1 MKYISLMGTQTM
13 AVLNPLLALME
24 QGKAVEKVYILATRK
39 TMDRA
44 ESLKNF
50 LVPDKIAPEHFDI
63 IPVSDSLQKDRE
75 EREAVQ
81 NVLSGL
87 ISEDMTFNLAG
98 GMNFQIA
105 ACVQVLSKEKCRFL
119 YPESAGIHHF
129 FMENCCMTSHE
140 ILPLP
145 ASVDVLK
152 LQDISY
158 SIEKSNIH
166 PFLET
171 VQKKCRFSVPSGALR
186 HVRVYNEILNKDVI
200 FDLVWNSG
208 NEMKFLKIIH
218 SSPKYNKNTDF
229 YLQEA
234 RSVITLA
241 TNRELFGELYHRNV
255 LVLTNHRASHER
267 IIKEGGGK
275 ITSLFYFESSGNLGE
290 KLLLAELK
298 QKLERFMNPPLT
310 APFSKEVIRQETGNS
325 KSGDTVLYTSLG
337 SNIMPS
343 LIALWSHSPAEVCFV
358 YTPGIPE
365 IEFFRDAI
373 LAENKILPVNTVS
386 FYPVSIE
393 GREIQDISKPAHG
406 QGIVNITPGT
416 KGHTAF
422 LTLWAGKHGFPVYSL
437 INPAGKYEE
446 IPQGHSGE
454 MKAPPPVP
462 FLKLTGINVKQFGD
476 GKGSILQNRQ
486 QHETVL
492 EFLRMMH
499 RENQPVSDFYKNSI
513 SLKNAG
519 SECLNKDQKNEQV
532 RIWQQDK
539 ADLTFFTQ
547 GDEWFEALTGFVMAE
562 CGAQDVQVRV
572 KTRWPQETEVHLSQI
587 HGKDIHMTDIDVI
600 ARFSTDYYV
609 ISCKSGN
616 PGARGKITAEA
627 NAFASLF
634 GRFSIPLVCYLK
646 YKDEPYNT
654 NNGVYI
660 FGYRTLCDTEAMKAL
675 LKQAVAVRRN
685 TGRGE

>member
-24 QGKAVEKVYILATRK
+24 QGKTVEKVYILATRK
-39 TMDRA
+39 TAGRA
-44 ESLKNF
+44 ETLKNF

-75 EREAVQ
+75 GREAAHHVI
-81 NVLSGL
+81 SGL
-87 ISEDMTFNLAG
+87 MSDGMVFNLAG

-171 VQKKCRFSVPSGALR
+171 VQKKYRFSVPSGALR

-208 NEMKFLKIIH
+208 NEMKFLKVIH
-218 SSPKYNKNTDF
+218 SSPKYNKNPDF

-267 IIKEGGGK
+267 IVKEGGGK

-343 LIALWSHSPAEVCFV
+343 LIALWSHSPAEICFV

-365 IEFFRDAI
+365 IESYRDAM
-373 LAENKILPVNTVS
+373 LSEKKNLPVNRVS

-393 GREIQDISKPAHG
+393 GKEIQDMPVPPKTRPL
-406 QGIVNITPGT
+406 VNITPGT

-422 LTLWAGKHGFPVYSL
+422 LTLWAQKHGLPVCSM
-437 INPAGKYEE
+437 NNFAGKYEE
-446 IPQGHSGE
+446 IPQGSSGD

-476 GKGSILQNRQ
+476 GKGSILQNRE
-486 QHETVL
+486 QHESIL
-492 EFLRMMH
+492 DFIRMTD
-499 RENQPVSDFYKNSI
+499 RENKAVSDFYRKPI
-513 SLKNAG
+513 VLENAG
-519 SECLNKDQKNEQV
+519 SEYLEKNKKV
-532 RIWQQDK
+532 RIWQQGK
-539 ADLTFFTQ
+539 KDLIFSTE

-572 KTRWPQETEVHLSQI
+572 KTRWSEKTEAYLSQI
-587 HGKDIHMTDIDVI
+587 HGNDIHMTDIDVI
-600 ARFSTDYYV
+600 ARFHTQYYV

-616 PGARGKITAEA
+616 PGERGKISAEA
-627 NAFASLF
+627 NAFATLF
-634 GRFSIPLVCYLK
+634 GRFAVPLVCYLK
-646 YKDEPYNT
+646 YKGEPYNT

-660 FGYRTLCDTEAMKAL
+660 FGYKTLCDTEAMKVL
-675 LKQAVAVRRN
+675 LKQAVVVRRN